1 MTKQRARRA
10 DYAMFVPIATRWM
23 DNDVYGHINNVI
35 YYSWIDSA
43 VARFLTS
50 SGFLHIPTALVI
62 GLVVETQ
69 CRYLAPIAFPD
80 DITCGLCCGR
90 AGNTSV
96 RYEVGIFRND
106 EDEASAEGYLIHV
119 YVDRATQKT
128 PTPLPENLRAALQR
142 ITLNP
147 S

>member
-35 YYSWIDSA
+35 YYS
-43 VARFLTS
+43 
-50 SGFLHIPTALVI
+50 SGFLHIRTAPVI

-80 DITCGLCCGR
+80 DITCGLRCGR

-106 EDEASAEGYLIHV
+106 EDEASAEGYLVHV

>member
-1 MTKQRARRA
+1 MKLLTPPSDRQVFTLPFIPK
-10 DYAMFVPIATRWM
+10 AT
-23 DNDVYGHINNVI
+23 DIDENGHVNNVV
-35 YYSWIDSA
+35 YYSYFDTVVNQYLVERGVLDIE
-43 VARFLTS
+43 TS
-50 SGFLHIPTALVI
+50 MVI

-80 DITCGLCCGR
+80 DITCGLRCGR

-106 EDEASAEGYLIHV
+106 EDEASAEGYLVHV

>member
-1 MTKQRARRA
+1 
-10 DYAMFVPIATRWM
+10 
-23 DNDVYGHINNVI
+23 
-35 YYSWIDSA
+35 
-43 VARFLTS
+43 
-50 SGFLHIPTALVI
+50 
-62 GLVVETQ
+62 
-69 CRYLAPIAFPD
+69 LAPIAFPD
-80 DITCGLCCGR
+80 DITCGLRCGR

-106 EDEASAEGYLIHV
+106 EDEASAEGYLVHV

>member
-1 MTKQRARRA
+1 
-10 DYAMFVPIATRWM
+10 
-23 DNDVYGHINNVI
+23 
-35 YYSWIDSA
+35 
-43 VARFLTS
+43 
-50 SGFLHIPTALVI
+50 VI

-80 DITCGLCCGR
+80 DITCGLRCGR

-106 EDEASAEGYLIHV
+106 EDEASAEGYLVHV

>member
-1 MTKQRARRA
+1 MSKPRARRA

-50 SGFLHIPTALVI
+50 SGFLHIPTAPVI

-80 DITCGLCCGR
+80 D
-90 AGNTSV
+90 
-96 RYEVGIFRND
+96 
-106 EDEASAEGYLIHV
+106 ASAEGYLVHV